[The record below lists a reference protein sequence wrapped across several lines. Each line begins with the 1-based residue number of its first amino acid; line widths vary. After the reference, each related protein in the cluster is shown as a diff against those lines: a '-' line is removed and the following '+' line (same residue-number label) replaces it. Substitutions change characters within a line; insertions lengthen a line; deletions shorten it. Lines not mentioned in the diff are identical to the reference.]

1 LLPAA
6 CQLIRAV
13 AAEEASPK
21 AVRLAPGLYIDSRCL
36 GLDLCTPARFPNLLL
51 GLPSSVIAPL
61 AHLACLFL
69 GAPTGFVRFFPSALT
84 GFVRFF
90 PSALTGFV
98 RFFPGTRSGF
108 VAALTSISSLVLSA
122 LASFLAATTRIVAP
136 LARLGFDLVAL
147 SLALLVGLVLLP
159 LPLPLPLALDFGG
172 PLLAA
177 LSILLP
183 LGVGAIPGLLAP
195 LLRRLLALRHLIL
208 MLVGAGRRCDENKR
222 RSDY

>member
-90 PSALTGFV
+90 P
-98 RFFPGTRSGF
+98 GTRSGF

-147 SLALLVGLVLLP
+147 SLALLVGLVLLPLP

>member
-69 GAPTGFVRFFPSALT
+69 GAPT

>member
-21 AVRLAPGLYIDSRCL
+21 AVRLAAGLYIDSRCL

-69 GAPTGFVRFFPSALT
+69 GAPT

-159 LPLPLPLALDFGG
+159 LPLPLPLPLALDFGG